1 MPLYTYMPDDDL
13 VEVITCRRGIS
24 DKLLFTIEYAVC
36 WIKYC
41 VSRGTVLLSIK
52 FTVVAFKP
60 IARCL

>member
-1 MPLYTYMPDDDL
+1 VTNYY
-13 VEVITCRRGIS
+13 
-24 DKLLFTIEYAVC
+24 LFTSEYAVC

-60 IARCL
+60 IACCL

>member
-1 MPLYTYMPDDDL
+1 MPDNDL

-24 DKLLFTIEYAVC
+24 DKLLFTTEYAVC

-60 IARCL
+60 IACCL